1 MSILELGPVIF
12 GGTEGIIAFMKSKCI
27 IEEYKI
33 VTYVRRYMP
42 LPHSLTFLFVLI
54 TDC

>member
-33 VTYVRRYMP
+33 ATCNANMQ
-42 LPHSLTFLFVLI
+42 HSLQGNI
-54 TDC
+54 Y